1 MSDERNVTEPGEQ
14 VYAPR
19 SSWLPPLLAFA
30 LALAAVGIYAEGF
43 MVRGWIYSV
52 IGLVVAAFVIRAM
65 AGDAIADYYR
75 LRRKQKVRGA
85 VLPVEQIQLPKRG

>member
-1 MSDERNVTEPGEQ
+1 MSDGRKVIEPGEL

-30 LALAAVGIYAEGF
+30 IALAAVGVYAQGF

-65 AGDAIADYYR
+65 ARDAAADYYR
-75 LRRKQKVRGA
+75 LRRKQKIRGA
-85 VLPVEQIQLPKRG
+85 VLPVERIKPPKG